1 MNERL
6 SLVRLQYRPVSG
18 GEWITAKDEGSTETD
33 KKFNLLCADSR
44 TEGCKFDW
52 VVNNQ
57 FEKLLSGFKDNV
69 YELRLKNFCFGGPS
83 LADPS
88 VHEYV
93 GEQRLTLT
101 VDTKMPLPGP
111 VFASFET
118 SFGVDFDENIDCDA
132 QKVEVKKVRTGCGES
147 GGTATNSKISEE
159 AIRGTFEFK
168 CTNFAGGTGRWAVR
182 FPTSESGRY
191 EVNIDGV
198 TDSAGNAADPFVM
211 TVDAHCSRASS
222 STSKNS
228 ALLGAH
234 DRNAP
239 SPAKSGDFAAAT
251 GWRSVST
258 SASMGMVASFVVV
271 VAAVVVLRRRRD
283 GHADAQMESNK
294 PLYDKEQHA
303 SGGYG
308 TAL

>member
-1 MNERL
+1 
-6 SLVRLQYRPVSG
+6 LQYRPVSG
-18 GEWITAKDEGSTETD
+18 GEWITAKDEGSPETD

-44 TEGCKFDW
+44 TEGCTFDW

-88 VHEYV
+88 VHEFV
-93 GEQRLTLT
+93 GDQRLTLT
-101 VDTKMPLPGP
+101 VDTKRPLDIVDVSSQQR
-111 VFASFET
+111 VFGKE
-118 SFGVDFDENIDCDA
+118 FDENIDCSG
-132 QKVEVKKVRTGCGES
+132 QSVEIRKVRTGCGKK
-147 GGTATNSKISEE
+147 GGTETDEQISEE
-159 AIRGTFEFK
+159 ALRGTFEFK
-168 CTNFAGGTGRWAVR
+168 CTNVAGATGRWMVE
-182 FPTSESGRY
+182 FPENERGRY
-191 EVNIDGV
+191 VVKVNGV
-198 TDSAGNAADPFVM
+198 TDAAGNAARSFEL
-211 TVDAHCSRASS
+211 TVDAHCSLASS
-222 STSKNS
+222 AMSDGA

-239 SPAKSGDFAAAT
+239 SSAKSVEFAT
-251 GWRSVST
+251 GWRDVRASVS
-258 SASMGMVASFVVV
+258 MGSVASFVVV
-271 VAAVVVLRRRRD
+271 VGAVVVALRRRRD
-283 GHADAQMESNK
+283 GHADTQMESNK